1 MVTIELML
9 QVLPILSLSIA
20 IIYYAINVR
29 NANKNQQ
36 LTIDTRQAQ
45 LLMQIYNKYTE
56 TELMKQQMNI
66 VNMKYSDID
75 EFWNKYGP
83 LSNPEEYTSF
93 ARLGYFFDGIGVLL
107 KRELVDKYALYDLMG
122 VHVLQYWDNWYGPL
136 IVGLREKWSNPNAY
150 EMFEHLACEFNN
162 IRQELTR

>member
-1 MVTIELML
+1 MVTIELLL

-29 NANKNQQ
+29 NANRNQQ

-56 TELMKQQMNI
+56 TELMKQQMDI
-66 VNMKYSDID
+66 VNMEYDGVE
-75 EFWNKYGP
+75 EFWSKYGP
-83 LSNPEEYTSF
+83 NSNPVMYTSF

-107 KRELVDKYALYDLMG
+107 KRGLVDSAALYDLMG
-122 VHVLQYWDNWYGPL
+122 VHVLQYWNGWYGPL
-136 IVGLREKWSNPNAY
+136 MPGLREKWSNPHAY
-150 EMFEHLACEFNN
+150 EMFEYLAEEFKEC
-162 IRQELTR
+162 Q